1 MLDAEEVL
9 EAGEER
15 VGLVWNIEKI
25 SSRLLHP
32 PLPHKNPL
40 KLVPQNSGGDQ
51 LTVDREKTRK

>member
-40 KLVPQNSGGDQ
+40 KLVPQNNGGDQ
-51 LTVDREKTRK
+51 LTVD